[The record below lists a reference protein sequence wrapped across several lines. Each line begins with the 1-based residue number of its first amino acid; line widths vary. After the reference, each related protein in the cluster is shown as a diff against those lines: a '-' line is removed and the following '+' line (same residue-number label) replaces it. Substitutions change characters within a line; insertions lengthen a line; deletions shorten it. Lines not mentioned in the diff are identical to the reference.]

1 MLQKKCF
8 RRNVEKRVLTCVRPR
23 LSSKLTPS
31 TLRQGSMVSP
41 NSVPTNLDGN
51 KAVERRP
58 SKAGVSRESSSVD
71 FSKVTQSKRRAQ
83 KLSIMVEGL
92 MASSLSFPS
101 ASGLAPEPASGSG
114 LKAAHAKAAIS
125 LPHEAL
131 LSEASSAFSSL
142 WIDCRV
148 AGQQRRIS
156 PLRNRLAL

>member
-1 MLQKKCF
+1 MCPSPTL
-8 RRNVEKRVLTCVRPR
+8 
-23 LSSKLTPS
+23 LSTPPFPPP
-31 TLRQGSMVSP
+31 QGSMVSP

-101 ASGLAPEPASGSG
+101 VSGLTPETTSGSG
-114 LKAAHAKAAIS
+114 LKAAYAKATIS
-125 LPHEAL
+125 LPHQAL
-131 LSEASSAFSSL
+131 FSEASWAFSSL
-142 WIDCRV
+142 WIGCRV

-156 PLRNRLAL
+156 PLRNCLAL